1 MSATPK
7 KQNAS
12 LIRPRVYLG
21 DGVSIGPGKIELLRA
36 IAETHSITAAAKAL
50 HIPYKRAWILIDSL
64 NQGFGHPVVETAAG
78 GKGGGGS
85 RLTTL
90 GEQLVACYRALEE
103 RINSAAAEEL
113 AAIQALASA

>member
-1 MSATPK
+1 MSATPSK

-21 DGVSIGPGKIELLRA
+21 EGVSIGPGKIELLRA

-64 NQGFGHPVVETAAG
+64 NQARQSGYADISPAFRPQSGVRECGGAG
-78 GKGGGGS
+78 
-85 RLTTL
+85 
-90 GEQLVACYRALEE
+90 
-103 RINSAAAEEL
+103 
-113 AAIQALASA
+113 

>member
-21 DGVSIGPGKIELLRA
+21 EGVSIGPGKIELLRA

-64 NQGFGHPVVETAAG
+64 NQGFGRPVVETAAG

-90 GEQLVACYRALEE
+90 GEQLVTCYRALEE
-103 RINSAAAEEL
+103 RVNSAAAEDL